1 MEKDFHLLRHQVSI
15 RPEDSGDRK
24 ETAAQA
30 MVERS
35 RILAAGERLRQYK
48 AGKQALERRII
59 ENENWYRLRHWEQV
73 PGGKQNPSPG
83 AELPAGVQ
91 SRENSLSKQ
100 SRPASAWLFNSLAN
114 KHADAMDNYP
124 EPAVLPREEGDAAEA
139 KSLSAILPVVIER
152 NGYEQT
158 YSKAWWDKLK
168 HGTAAYGA
176 FWDSS
181 AENGLGDIALRQIDL
196 LNLYWQPG
204 VEDIQDSP
212 HLYILGLVDNAL
224 LEAQYPQLRG
234 KLGGQSID
242 MPDYRHDDSIDQSG
256 KSVVVDWYYKVKQG
270 SRTLLHYCK
279 FCGDTVLF
287 SSEGNPDYSEGWY
300 SHGQYPVVLDVLFPI
315 KGSPAGFGYVD
326 VMRDPQ
332 LYIDSLDELIL
343 RNARLAGTPR
353 YFVRENAGLS
363 REQFADWREPFVDV
377 AVSLDESN
385 LKQIDVKPL
394 DGYIVNHL
402 QHKINELKETSGN
415 RDFNQGGTGGGVTA
429 AAAISALQEA
439 GNKLS
444 RDMIKGSY
452 RAFVKLNQLVI
463 ELIRQF
469 YDEERSFRIE
479 GQAGVE
485 YLSYSNQ
492 NIRPQ
497 QRQLPGGGQMLRK
510 AIFDIKVKAQRS
522 NPFSQMSQNET
533 AKELYGLG
541 FFNPQMAEQSL
552 TALEL
557 MEFEGKAKV
566 LERIQEGQ
574 SLLNIVSQQQEQ
586 LAKMSAVINQMAGR
600 AILPVDSGP
609 GGNPAA
615 PKPAPGGAA
624 MENEND
630 AARRN
635 STAYADRLAK
645 RSAVDLGGGK

>member
-1 MEKDFHLLRHQVSI
+1 
-15 RPEDSGDRK
+15 
-24 ETAAQA
+24 
-30 MVERS
+30 
-35 RILAAGERLRQYK
+35 
-48 AGKQALERRII
+48 
-59 ENENWYRLRHWEQV
+59 
-73 PGGKQNPSPG
+73 
-83 AELPAGVQ
+83 
-91 SRENSLSKQ
+91 
-100 SRPASAWLFNSLAN
+100 
-114 KHADAMDNYP
+114 
-124 EPAVLPREEGDAAEA
+124 
-139 KSLSAILPVVIER
+139 
-152 NGYEQT
+152 
-158 YSKAWWDKLK
+158 
-168 HGTAAYGA
+168 
-176 FWDSS
+176 
-181 AENGLGDIALRQIDL
+181 
-196 LNLYWQPG
+196 
-204 VEDIQDSP
+204 
-212 HLYILGLVDNAL
+212 
-224 LEAQYPQLRG
+224 
-234 KLGGQSID
+234 
-242 MPDYRHDDSIDQSG
+242 
-256 KSVVVDWYYKVKQG
+256 
-270 SRTLLHYCK
+270 
-279 FCGDTVLF
+279 
-287 SSEGNPDYSEGWY
+287 
-300 SHGQYPVVLDVLFPI
+300 
-315 KGSPAGFGYVD
+315 
-326 VMRDPQ
+326 
-332 LYIDSLDELIL
+332 
-343 RNARLAGTPR
+343 
-353 YFVRENAGLS
+353 
-363 REQFADWREPFVDV
+363 
-377 AVSLDESN
+377 
-385 LKQIDVKPL
+385 
-394 DGYIVNHL
+394 
-402 QHKINELKETSGN
+402 
-415 RDFNQGGTGGGVTA
+415 
-429 AAAISALQEA
+429 
-439 GNKLS
+439 
-444 RDMIKGSY
+444 MIKGSY